1 MSGSKPIV
9 KLDFADNRPRINREE
24 ISAVKR
30 LFHKDSEE
38 YFDSIAGKSGQAF
51 KMSAIGVFLMK
62 DILSEF
68 GAELSEVVIKRNEN
82 GRPCVINSDIDF
94 SVSHSGGF
102 VMCGAV
108 KGGRIGCDIQAE
120 KNFPSGKADSL
131 APRFMNEKELEL
143 YGAAEDKSAFLFSA
157 WAKKEAYLKCAGGSV
172 WNDLRALPCEKLPCR
187 KIERGGKR
195 AFYAV
200 CIGEA

>member
-1 MSGSKPIV
+1 MSESKPVV
-9 KLDFADNRPRINREE
+9 KLDFADNRPRIKREE
-24 ISAVKR
+24 LSAVKK

-38 YFDSIAGKSGQAF
+38 YFGSIAKKSGQAF

-62 DILSEF
+62 DILSEL
-68 GAELSEVVIKRNEN
+68 GAELSEIIIKRNEN
-82 GRPCVINSDIDF
+82 GRPCVINADIDF

-131 APRFMNEKELEL
+131 ATRFMNEKELEL

-157 WAKKEAYLKCAGGSV
+157 WAKKEAYIKCAGGSV
-172 WNDLRALPCEKLPCR
+172 WNDLRALPLRKAALPKNRTRRQKSLLCR
-187 KIERGGKR
+187 LYR
-195 AFYAV
+195 
-200 CIGEA
+200 